1 MKVLV
6 IDNSHFYKTPNG
18 NYYTPSIYNN
28 DFFQRYLE
36 VFEEVRFVAKTK
48 YVDEIDE
55 SKYIFVNIK
64 GLEIYELPWYQG
76 LRGLI
81 WKFPKLLIKYINVMK
96 GCDCYIY
103 RVAQIESY
111 LTYLL
116 GRRNRKAYAVEVV
129 NDPSTFVDV
138 VGIFKRINIK
148 MLKIMASKANGAS
161 YVTENILQELYPSR
175 SKLTGE
181 SESYFEEHYSSVEL
195 YESDLKG
202 ARKYKE
208 TIRKM
213 KIVHIS
219 NAINSDTKGHT
230 TVIDVIKKL
239 VQSNYEVEVDFIGDG
254 TFVEYLKEYAK
265 TLKVE
270 NKVNF
275 IGRLSSKESV
285 LAYLNKCDL
294 FLYPTHAEGLPR
306 VLIEAMAVG
315 LPCLSTMIAG
325 IPELLENKYLFSPND
340 SEGFAIE
347 IMRLFDNPLELESM
361 SEKNNKIAQKYV
373 KEKLYTRRT
382 NFYFKLRA
390 LAERNLRIKN
400 NNLKT

>member
-1 MKVLV
+1 
-6 IDNSHFYKTPNG
+6 
-18 NYYTPSIYNN
+18 
-28 DFFQRYLE
+28 
-36 VFEEVRFVAKTK
+36 
-48 YVDEIDE
+48 
-55 SKYIFVNIK
+55 
-64 GLEIYELPWYQG
+64 
-76 LRGLI
+76 
-81 WKFPKLLIKYINVMK
+81 MK

-213 KIVHIS
+213 KIVHTW
-219 NAINSDTKGHT
+219 NVINSDTKGHT
-230 TVIDVIKKL
+230 TVID
-239 VQSNYEVEVDFIGDG
+239 G
-254 TFVEYLKEYAK
+254 LKA
-265 TLKVE
+265 
-270 NKVNF
+270 
-275 IGRLSSKESV
+275 
-285 LAYLNKCDL
+285 
-294 FLYPTHAEGLPR
+294 
-306 VLIEAMAVG
+306 
-315 LPCLSTMIAG
+315 ST
-325 IPELLENKYLFSPND
+325 K
-340 SEGFAIE
+340 
-347 IMRLFDNPLELESM
+347 
-361 SEKNNKIAQKYV
+361 
-373 KEKLYTRRT
+373 
-382 NFYFKLRA
+382 
-390 LAERNLRIKN
+390 
-400 NNLKT
+400 